1 MMKRILV
8 CILLVANLASG
19 MAFAWD
25 THPEAMMG
33 HDLTTVNLMDDDH
46 DHPDG
51 DPHHD
56 DHCCH
61 GAAHLMGI
69 LTIDSTS
76 IVKIKRDYLFSVID
90 TLPSLYITP
99 LLRPPIV

>member
-1 MMKRILV
+1 MKRILI
-8 CILLVANLASG
+8 CILLVANLTSG
-19 MAFAWD
+19 LAFAWD
-25 THPEAMMG
+25 THPEAMVG
-33 HDLTTVNLMDDDH
+33 HDLAAVNMVDDDH
-46 DHPDG
+46 NHPDG
-51 DPHHD
+51 DLHHD

-69 LTIDSTS
+69 FTTVSTPLIEMES
-76 IVKIKRDYLFSVID
+76 TYRFSMMD

>member
-1 MMKRILV
+1 MKRILV

-19 MAFAWD
+19 LAFAWD
-25 THPEAMMG
+25 THPEAMVG
-33 HDLTTVNLMDDDH
+33 HDSAAVNLVDDDH

-51 DPHHD
+51 DLHHE

-69 LTIDSTS
+69 LISVSTPLIDAQGSY
-76 IVKIKRDYLFSVID
+76 RFSLMD

>member
-1 MMKRILV
+1 MKRILV
-8 CILLVANLASG
+8 YILLVANLASG
-19 MAFAWD
+19 LAFAWD
-25 THPEAMMG
+25 THPEAMVG
-33 HDLTTVNLMDDDH
+33 HDSAAVNLVGDDH
-46 DHPDG
+46 NHPDG
-51 DPHHD
+51 DLHHN

-69 LTIDSTS
+69 HSVVSTLGTKMKS
-76 IVKIKRDYLFSVID
+76 GYRVSRID

>member
-1 MMKRILV
+1 MKRILI

-19 MAFAWD
+19 LAFAWD
-25 THPEAMMG
+25 THPEAMVG
-33 HDLTTVNLMDDDH
+33 HDFAAVNLVDDDH
-46 DHPDG
+46 NHPDG
-51 DPHHD
+51 DLHHD

-69 LTIDSTS
+69 HSTVSTS
-76 IVKIKRDYLFSVID
+76 DINATNAYRVSTTD
-90 TLPSLYITP
+90 TLPSLYISP